1 MADDDHHAFNGQCS
15 KGIEDIEDHRR
26 PHSRCSG
33 FGVAERMRVPSPAA
47 STMAESGR
55 RFIALLS
62 TSWRSSPALFDLQGA
77 MAVDPCPTKPDV
89 LASYV
94 DRLFEDSVID
104 TLSAYV
110 SIACLSPDFDPNWA
124 DNGEIAR
131 AAQLLAEW
139 AKSRPLRAALSRSS
153 NTKA

>member
-1 MADDDHHAFNGQCS
+1 
-15 KGIEDIEDHRR
+15 
-26 PHSRCSG
+26 
-33 FGVAERMRVPSPAA
+33 
-47 STMAESGR
+47 
-55 RFIALLS
+55 
-62 TSWRSSPALFDLQGA
+62 

-124 DNGEIAR
+124 DNVRSRGGP
-131 AAQLLAEW
+131 AAGGVG
-139 AKSRPLRAALSRSS
+139 KSRPLPSS
-153 NTKA
+153 SVEIVEHEG